1 MAILLT
7 WEPNGTVAY
16 FSDEVRFADY
26 QAVHADYISDPRV
39 HTVSYTIFVFQSGS
53 HFNFE
58 PMDLDRMASLEKET
72 LTPLRKV
79 LWAVVTHDPEITN
92 TLSKI
97 FFENP
102 IYVCETLEQARGY
115 IHTLLGLN
123 NDTLNESQK
132 IVKQLMHLDDPNPI
146 VN

>member
-1 MAILLT
+1 
-7 WEPNGTVAY
+7 
-16 FSDEVRFADY
+16 
-26 QAVHADYISDPRV
+26 
-39 HTVSYTIFVFQSGS
+39 
-53 HFNFE
+53 
-58 PMDLDRMASLEKET
+58 
-72 LTPLRKV
+72 V